1 MYIAGRNWNF
11 RVLSDFRKDHG
22 EFFRSCFKQT
32 VQLAMGLG
40 LVSLGHVSL
49 DFPLNTVSALE
60 ADVSQDLDGFRSAG
74 GGLHRAKKLHHDG
87 S

>member
-1 MYIAGRNWNF
+1 MYIAGRNCPNF

-40 LVSLGHVSL
+40 LVSLGPREPGRVQ
-49 DFPLNTVSALE
+49 VQGEQLE
-60 ADVSQDLDGFRSAG
+60 AQGDELRTAEGEGAGIVPRRS
-74 GGLHRAKKLHHDG
+74 KP
-87 S
+87 